1 MRQPTAHSE
10 TEVNGALLLFRMYP
24 LHIALLSVANVVSG
38 SFFQFVLSWKKDFGT
53 DFGTDFGI
61 DFWKHMESI
70 PFHHEI
76 LSSVSNPLFYQAE
89 FL

>member
-1 MRQPTAHSE
+1 MREPTAHSE

-61 DFWKHMESI
+61 DFDTDFWKHMDLILPIRRSL
-70 PFHHEI
+70 
-76 LSSVSNPLFYQAE
+76 LSSRIIP
-89 FL
+89 

>member
-1 MRQPTAHSE
+1 MRQPTEHSE
-10 TEVNGALLLFRMYP
+10 TEVDGALLLLRMYP

-38 SFFQFVLSWKKDFGT
+38 SFFQFVLSWKK